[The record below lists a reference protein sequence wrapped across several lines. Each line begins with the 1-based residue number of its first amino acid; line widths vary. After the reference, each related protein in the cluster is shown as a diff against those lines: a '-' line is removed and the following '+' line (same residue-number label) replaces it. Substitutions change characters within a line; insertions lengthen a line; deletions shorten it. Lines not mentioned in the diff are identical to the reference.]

1 MFKLIINYVFYD
13 ELSEDE
19 LSDDELSDDEY
30 AKTRDEL
37 KRLGYI

>member
-1 MFKLIINYVFYD
+1 MEQSMLKITNDSENNLDDD
-13 ELSEDE
+13 EH
-19 LSDDELSDDEY
+19 DELSDDEY

>member
-1 MFKLIINYVFYD
+1 MLKITSDSENNLDDD
-13 ELSEDE
+13 EH
-19 LSDDELSDDEY
+19 DELSDDEY